1 VQDVAL
7 CKMWPELLGKE
18 VKKDVG
24 KSVSPGPSTAA
35 IALVVIVEIRDA
47 DARVIW
53 SLFSSIFPHQ
63 KISNTN
69 TELK

>member
-1 VQDVAL
+1 MECQDNFNQRSKKGRWDIGVA
-7 CKMWPELLGKE
+7 
-18 VKKDVG
+18 
-24 KSVSPGPSTAA
+24 GPSTAA

-47 DARVIW
+47 DTRVIW

-69 TELK
+69 TELE